1 MPDNAV
7 PASGTPSPRLH
18 SLMAQPQINCSMRK
32 TARSAP
38 IAMIV
43 RRAGRLHLRY
53 FHALRPTIL
62 SADSI

>member
-1 MPDNAV
+1 
-7 PASGTPSPRLH
+7 
-18 SLMAQPQINCSMRK
+18 MAQPQINCSMRK